1 MHGSRPMAPLR
12 ITGSNTIWSDKETIR
27 FKRGHLMH
35 TELHEHGVQLMLRS
49 GRRASDGGILA
60 EITAGLAAGSDLH
73 DLLQRFLTPVMQ
85 IAGAHAGAVRVLSPE
100 GDRLQMISQIGLP
113 EHVVCAERSVDPAC
127 GICGSA
133 FTRDTVVWADD
144 VGHCARRSA
153 DSYFGQ
159 ECRHLLAVPLTHRG
173 RVLGLYNLF
182 FGTRPVLEAESTALL
197 QSIGELLGLALHNA
211 VLEREHLRATVLS
224 ERQAMAAEVH
234 DSIAQTL
241 AFVKMRMPLLQQAI
255 TSHDEAAAL
264 GYCADVRKAV
274 SSAHTN
280 LREVLTH
287 FRAPMDPLG
296 LKHALRSS
304 VLAFCELTRVDLK
317 FEDRAP
323 ELRLSAAQELQVL
336 RIVQE
341 AFANIAKHARAHRA
355 WLTIEQRGGQIVV
368 VIEDDGDGLATA
380 NSARDAS
387 HYGLDIMRQRAAS
400 LAGSL
405 DVRAR
410 DGGGTLVHLEFPAS
424 VAVEAMR

>member
-1 MHGSRPMAPLR
+1 
-12 ITGSNTIWSDKETIR
+12 
-27 FKRGHLMH
+27 MH
-35 TELHEHGVQLMLRS
+35 TDWPEQRVQLPMR
-49 GRRASDGGILA
+49 GGPGASDGILA
-60 EITAGLAAGSDLH
+60 EITAGLAAGGDLH
-73 DLLQRFLTPVMQ
+73 DLLQRFLTPVMR
-85 IAGAHAGAVRVLSPE
+85 IAGARGGAVRVLSHA
-100 GDRLQMISQIGLP
+100 GDRLQMISQVGLP
-113 EHVVCAERSVDPAC
+113 EQVVCAERSVDPAC
-127 GICGSA
+127 GVCGSA

-153 DSYFGQ
+153 ESYFGQ

-182 FGTRPVLEAESTALL
+182 FDTRSALDAEATALL
-197 QSIGELLGLALHNA
+197 QSIGALLGLALHNA
-211 VLEREHLRATVLS
+211 LLERDNLRATVLR

-280 LREVLTH
+280 LREVLAH

-296 LKHALRSS
+296 LKHALHSS
-304 VLAFCELTRVDLK
+304 VRAFRELTHVDLQ
-317 FEDRAP
+317 FEDRVP
-323 ELRLSAAQELQVL
+323 ELQLSAAQEFEVL

-341 AFANIAKHARAHRA
+341 AFANIAKHAAAHQA
-355 WLTIEQRGGQIVV
+355 WLTIERHREQVVV
-368 VIEDDGDGLATA
+368 VIEDDGAGPAATDPA
-380 NSARDAS
+380 DDAS
-387 HYGLDIMRQRAAS
+387 HYGLDIMRERATS
-400 LAGSL
+400 LGGHL

-410 DGGGTLVHLEFPAS
+410 GGGGTRVQLEFPAGMAS
-424 VAVEAMR
+424 EARR

>member
-1 MHGSRPMAPLR
+1 
-12 ITGSNTIWSDKETIR
+12 
-27 FKRGHLMH
+27 MH
-35 TELHEHGVQLMLRS
+35 TDWPEHGVQLPRRS
-49 GRRASDGGILA
+49 GASASDGILA
-60 EITAGLAAGSDLH
+60 EITAGLAEGGDLH
-73 DLLQRFLTPVMQ
+73 DLLQRFLTPVMR
-85 IAGAHAGAVRVLSPE
+85 IAGARGGAVRVLSAG
-100 GDRLQMISQIGLP
+100 GDRLQMISQVGLP
-113 EHVVCAERSVDPAC
+113 EQVVCAERSVDPAC
-127 GICGSA
+127 GVCGSA

-153 DSYFGQ
+153 ESYFGQ

-182 FGTRPVLEAESTALL
+182 FDARCALDAEATALL
-197 QSIGELLGLALHNA
+197 QSIGALLGLALHNA
-211 VLEREHLRATVLS
+211 LLERDNLRATVLR

-280 LREVLTH
+280 LREVLAH

-304 VLAFCELTRVDLK
+304 VRGFCELTHVDLR
-317 FEDRAP
+317 FEDRVP
-323 ELRLSAAQELQVL
+323 ELQLSAAQEFEVL

-341 AFANIAKHARAHRA
+341 ALANIAKHAAARQA
-355 WLTIEQRGGQIVV
+355 WLTIERHRDQVVV
-368 VIEDDGDGLATA
+368 VIEDDGAGPATTDRA
-380 NSARDAS
+380 DDTS
-387 HYGLDIMRQRAAS
+387 HYGLDIMRQRASS
-400 LAGSL
+400 LGGHL
-405 DVRAR
+405 DVCTRV
-410 DGGGTLVHLEFPAS
+410 GGGTRVQLEFPVGTAS
-424 VAVEAMR
+424 EALR

>member
-1 MHGSRPMAPLR
+1 
-12 ITGSNTIWSDKETIR
+12 
-27 FKRGHLMH
+27 MH
-35 TELHEHGVQLMLRS
+35 TDWPEHSVQLLLRS
-49 GRRASDGGILA
+49 GGRAPDGGILA
-60 EITAGLAAGSDLH
+60 EITAGLAAGADLH

-85 IAGAHAGAVRVLSPE
+85 IAGARAGAVRVLSPE
-100 GDRLQMISQIGLP
+100 GDRLQMISQVGLP

-133 FTRDTVVWADD
+133 FTRNTVVWADD
-144 VGHCARRSA
+144 VAHCARRSA

-182 FGTRPVLEAESTALL
+182 FDARSVLDAESTALL
-197 QSIGELLGLALHNA
+197 QSIGELLGLALHGA
-211 VLEREHLRATVLS
+211 LLERGNLQATVLH

-280 LREVLTH
+280 LREVLAH

-304 VLAFCELTRVDLK
+304 VLACCELTGVDLK
-317 FEDRAP
+317 FEDRVP
-323 ELRLSAAQELQVL
+323 DLRLSAAQEFEVL

-341 AFANIAKHARAHRA
+341 ALANIAKHAHARQA
-355 WLTIEQRGGQIVV
+355 WLTIDQQRGKVV
-368 VIEDDGDGLATA
+368 VVVEDDGAGPATA
-380 NSARDAS
+380 DPASDAS

-400 LAGSL
+400 LGGHL

-410 DGGGTLVHLEFPAS
+410 DGGGTRVHLEFPAS
-424 VAVEAMR
+424 ASAEASR

>member
-1 MHGSRPMAPLR
+1 MAPQR
-12 ITGSNTIWSDKETIR
+12 ITGSNTGLERQGDNPR

-35 TELHEHGVQLMLRS
+35 TDWPEHSVQPMPRT
-49 GRRASDGGILA
+49 GRRAPDGRILA

-85 IAGAHAGAVRVLSPE
+85 IAGARAGAVRVLSPE
-100 GDRLQMISQIGLP
+100 GDRLQMISQVGLP
-113 EHVVCAERSVDPAC
+113 EHVLCAERSVDPAC

-182 FGTRPVLEAESTALL
+182 FDTRSALDAEATALL
-197 QSIGELLGLALHNA
+197 HSIGELLGLALHNA

-241 AFVKMRMPLLQQAI
+241 AFVKMRMPLLQEAI

-280 LREVLTH
+280 LREVLAH

-296 LKHALRSS
+296 LKHALHSS
-304 VLAFCELTRVDLK
+304 VIAFCELTRVDLK
-317 FEDRAP
+317 FEDRVP
-323 ELRLSAAQELQVL
+323 ELRLSAAQEFQVL

-341 AFANIAKHARAHRA
+341 ALANIAKHARAHRA
-355 WLTIEQRGGQIVV
+355 WLTIEQQRGQIVV
-368 VIEDDGDGLATA
+368 VIEDDGDGPTTA
-380 NSARDAS
+380 DPAGDAS

-400 LAGSL
+400 LGGSL
-405 DVRAR
+405 DVCTR
-410 DGGGTLVHLEFPAS
+410 DGGGTRVHLQFPAN
-424 VAVEAMR
+424 VTAGALR